1 MDDYANDASTTA
13 LLDLSFADNF
23 GAIDYAGDQD
33 WLRMELAG
41 GASYE
46 IHVHGQDLGFQ
57 LAQPR
62 IRIFD
67 SASHLIAEGDST
79 DGAVLL
85 TFTAL
90 SYGTHY
96 LSMDS
101 SDPAAIGTYNF
112 HGFGDDNSGS
122 ARRAVNSQSSGALE
136 YFTDEDGF
144 TFKLIAGVNYTFD
157 LRGQATGAGTLQD
170 PLLLLRNSTG
180 ATLASDDDSG
190 EGTDSRIVFTP
201 TVSGDYTLAVRE
213 SGDDGV
219 GSYTISSTAPL
230 GLAIAAVSAD
240 QTEGNT
246 GSKAFGFTFTRS
258 GDLSTAIFVPWAV
271 AGSGANPAD
280 AADFAGG
287 VLPTGNIALAAGEAS
302 KTLAVNVR
310 GDTQL
315 EPDEGFLVTLS
326 SPTHG
331 VASASGL
338 IRNDDGAP
346 SVSIAATS
354 ASLNEGNS
362 GETAFGF
369 TVTRSG
375 DLSAATSVA
384 WTAAGS
390 GASPA
395 NAADF
400 TNGLLP
406 SGNLAF
412 AAGEASKALVVS
424 VHGDTQL
431 EPDEGFSVT
440 LSAPTNG
447 ATLGTATA
455 AGTIQNDDAS
465 LNAVNGTSNG
475 ETLTGTL
482 GADQIRGL
490 GGNDILVGRAGSDIL
505 DGGTGTDG
513 ADWVKDGGT
522 LGVNADLAAGTATRG
537 AEVDTLV
544 NLEDLRGTEFADTL
558 QGNGLANYLSGN
570 AGADTLN
577 GRGGNDVFAGGVG
590 NNVLDGGSE
599 TDTVTYSWSLTGV
612 SVDLGTD
619 TATRGTETDRMF
631 NVENV
636 TGSNNADSIRGNN
649 LANVLQGLGG
659 NDALVG
665 GAGSDTLTGGTGAD
679 RFAYLL
685 TGDSPTGATTRD
697 VIVDF
702 SHSQGDRIDLSAIDA
717 NAVASGNQAFAFKG
731 TGAITGVGQV
741 HVVHAG
747 GETIVEVNTTG
758 TTAPELQIDL
768 HGSLTLA
775 SSDFLL

>member
-201 TVSGDYTLAVRE
+201 TVSGDYSLGVRE

-219 GSYTISSTAPL
+219 GSYIISSTAPL

-280 AADFAGG
+280 AADFVNG

-346 SVSIAATS
+346 SVSIAATA

-612 SVDLGTD
+612 SVDFLELDGRVRRSWHGYGHARHRDRPDVQRRERDRLEQRRQHPRQQLGQRV
-619 TATRGTETDRMF
+619 A
-631 NVENV
+631 
-636 TGSNNADSIRGNN
+636 
-649 LANVLQGLGG
+649 
-659 NDALVG
+659 
-665 GAGSDTLTGGTGAD
+665 GAGRQRRA
-679 RFAYLL
+679 R
-685 TGDSPTGATTRD
+685 R
-697 VIVDF
+697 
-702 SHSQGDRIDLSAIDA
+702 RRR
-717 NAVASGNQAFAFKG
+717 
-731 TGAITGVGQV
+731 
-741 HVVHAG
+741 
-747 GETIVEVNTTG
+747 
-758 TTAPELQIDL
+758 
-768 HGSLTLA
+768 
-775 SSDFLL
+775 

>member
-1 MDDYANDASTTA
+1 
-13 LLDLSFADNF
+13 
-23 GAIDYAGDQD
+23 G
-33 WLRMELAG
+33 
-41 GASYE
+41 
-46 IHVHGQDLGFQ
+46 
-57 LAQPR
+57 
-62 IRIFD
+62 
-67 SASHLIAEGDST
+67 
-79 DGAVLL
+79 VLL

-90 SYGTHY
+90 SYGTHF
-96 LSMDS
+96 LAIDS
-101 SDPAAIGTYNF
+101 SDPTEVGNYQF

-122 ARRAVNSQSSGALE
+122 ERLPINGQSLGALE
-136 YFTDEDGF
+136 YFTDEDAF
-144 TFKLIAGVNYTFD
+144 TCKLIAGVPYTFD

-170 PLLLLRNSTG
+170 PLLLLRDSTG
-180 ATLASDDDSG
+180 ATIASDDDSG
-190 EGTDSRIVFTP
+190 EGADSRLIFTP
-201 TVSGDYTLAVRE
+201 TVSGDYSLAVRE

-219 GSYTISSTAPL
+219 GSYTISASAPL

-271 AGSGANPAD
+271 TGSGASPAN
-280 AADFAGG
+280 ATDFANG
-287 VLPTGNIALAAGEAS
+287 VLPTGSIALAAGEARA
-302 KTLAVNVR
+302 TLAVSVR

-331 VASASGL
+331 IASASGL

-346 SVSIAATS
+346 SLSVAASS
-354 ASLNEGNS
+354 ASLNEGNA

-369 TVTRSG
+369 TLSRTG

-384 WTAAGS
+384 WAVAGS

-406 SGNLAF
+406 AGTASF
-412 AAGEASKALVVS
+412 AAGEASKALAVS

-431 EPDEGFSVT
+431 EANEGFSVT

-447 ATLGTATA
+447 ATLGTASA
-455 AGTIQNDDAS
+455 SGLIQNDDS
-465 LNAVNGTSNG
+465 GLNAINGTAGN

-482 GADQIRGL
+482 GPDNIQGL

-505 DGGTGTDG
+505 DGGTGIDR

-537 AEVDTLV
+537 AEVDTLTST
-544 NLEDLRGTEFADTL
+544 EDLRGTEFADTL
-558 QGNGLANYLSGN
+558 QGNGSANFLDGN
-570 AGADTLN
+570 AGADSLN
-577 GRGGNDVFAGGVG
+577 GRGGNDVLAGGVG

-599 TDTVTYSWSLTGV
+599 TDRVTYSGSLTAV
-612 SVDLGTD
+612 SVDLGTK
-619 TATRGTETDRMF
+619 TATRGTETDQVF
-631 NVENV
+631 NIENV
-636 TGSNNADSIRGNN
+636 TGSNNADTIRGDNAN
-649 LANVLQGLGG
+649 NVLQGLGG
-659 NDALVG
+659 NDTLIG
-665 GAGSDTLTGGTGAD
+665 STGSDTMTGGTGAD

-697 VIVDF
+697 LIMDF
-702 SHSQGDRIDLSAIDA
+702 SHSEGDKIDLSAIDA
-717 NAVASGNQAFAFKG
+717 NASANGNQTFAFKG
-731 TGAITGVGQV
+731 TGAITELGQL
-741 HVVHAG
+741 HVVHSG
-747 GETIVEVNTTG
+747 SDTIVEVSTAG
-758 TTAPELQIDL
+758 STAPELQIDL
-768 HGSLTLA
+768 HGNLVLA
-775 SSDFLL
+775 AGDFLL

>member
-1 MDDYANDASTTA
+1 MDEYSNDASTTA

-41 GASYE
+41 GTSYE
-46 IHVHGQDLGFQ
+46 IHVHGPDLGFQ

-62 IRIFD
+62 IKIFD
-67 SASHLIAEGDST
+67 AASNLIATSDAT
-79 DGAVLL
+79 DGGVLL

-90 SYGTHY
+90 SYGTHF
-96 LSMDS
+96 LAIDS
-101 SDPAAIGTYNF
+101 SDPAETGTYNF

-122 ARRAVNSQSSGALE
+122 ERLSINGQSLGALE
-136 YFTDEDGF
+136 YLTDEDAF
-144 TFKLIAGVNYTFD
+144 TFKLIAGVPYTFD

-170 PLLLLRNSTG
+170 PLLLLRDSTG
-180 ATLASDDDSG
+180 ATIASDDDSG
-190 EGTDSRIVFTP
+190 EGADSRIVFTP
-201 TVSGDYTLAVRE
+201 TVSGDYSLAVRE

-219 GSYTISSTAPL
+219 GSYTISASAPL

-271 AGSGANPAD
+271 TGSGASPAN
-280 AADFAGG
+280 ATDFANG
-287 VLPTGNIALAAGEAS
+287 VLPTGSIALAVGEAS

-310 GDTQL
+310 GDTQV

-338 IRNDDGAP
+338 IRNDDGAR
-346 SVSIAATS
+346 SVSIAATA

-400 TNGLLP
+400 TNSLLP
-406 SGNLAF
+406 SGNVTF
-412 AAGEASKALVVS
+412 AAGEASKALAVS

-447 ATLGTATA
+447 AALGTATA

-544 NLEDLRGTEFADTL
+544 NTEDLRGTEFADTL
-558 QGNGLANYLSGN
+558 QGNGSANFLDGN
-570 AGADTLN
+570 AGADSLN
-577 GRGGNDVFAGGVG
+577 GRGGNDVLAGGVG
-590 NNVLDGGSE
+590 SNILDGGSG
-599 TDTVTYSWSLTGV
+599 TDRVTYSGSLTAV

-619 TATRGTETDRMF
+619 TAARGTETDQIF
-631 NVENV
+631 NIENV
-636 TGSNNADSIRGNN
+636 TGSNNADGIRGNN
-649 LANVLQGLGG
+649 FANVLQG
-659 NDALVG
+659 
-665 GAGSDTLTGGTGAD
+665 
-679 RFAYLL
+679 
-685 TGDSPTGATTRD
+685 
-697 VIVDF
+697 
-702 SHSQGDRIDLSAIDA
+702 
-717 NAVASGNQAFAFKG
+717 
-731 TGAITGVGQV
+731 
-741 HVVHAG
+741 
-747 GETIVEVNTTG
+747 
-758 TTAPELQIDL
+758 
-768 HGSLTLA
+768 
-775 SSDFLL
+775 